1 MQVSLVTRDLLV
13 QMFYEHKENAS
24 ATIRLFRRI
33 KKLWNGKCVH
43 TMTATFEVT
52 EKLEVQPSRDR
63 KPFTPEVVDVLKTFT
78 VKKSQKSDVG
88 GNSARKASPEMMCV
102 SKTKKSKSNQ

>member
-1 MQVSLVTRDLLV
+1 M
-13 QMFYEHKENAS
+13 
-24 ATIRLFRRI
+24 
-33 KKLWNGKCVH
+33 KKLWHGPKSTKCVQGMI
-43 TMTATFEVT
+43 TRFGET
-52 EKLEVQPSRDR
+52 EKLEVQPSKDR